1 MGVTLA
7 TCVIGN
13 FESSPVQAGGAE
25 AGRCDGAYGECGL
38 PAPGNLPGLKV
49 NPLSLDDGAWLGTPH
64 FTARVTQSLMGSS
77 DRMVVWHPPPSL
89 SSVSACQ
96 DQEAEEQDRMG
107 FPLPLWDPHSSP
119 ELLAS
124 ALLLTEKTL
133 DYVTVLPCCR
143 YLK

>member
-7 TCVIGN
+7 RCVIGN

-25 AGRCDGAYGECGL
+25 AGRCDRAYGECGL

-77 DRMVVWHPPPSL
+77 DRMVVWHPPLPPSDVQFEL
-89 SSVSACQ
+89 CPVASQ
-96 DQEAEEQDRMG
+96 NLHLKE
-107 FPLPLWDPHSSP
+107 LPFIFSGDM
-119 ELLAS
+119 
-124 ALLLTEKTL
+124 ALLQNPGPPPISLFH
-133 DYVTVLPCCR
+133 
-143 YLK
+143 